1 LNTPTPLLIW
11 SKWSPNGKD
20 LVLGGNSVPP
30 QVWRVWQTTEELI
43 AYAKECCVF
52 RQLTPA
58 ERKQFGLPAAEG
70 AQPATEETQPA
81 AKGTLPAPTTPAPE
95 VTPGAALPVIS
106 LGLLA
111 LALVWRRRNIL

>member
-1 LNTPTPLLIW
+1 MPI
-11 SKWSPNGKD
+11 
-20 LVLGGNSVPP
+20 

-58 ERKQFGLPAAEG
+58 EREQFGLPAAEG
-70 AQPATEETQPA
+70 AQPAAEGTQPAAEETQPA
-81 AKGTLPAPTTPAPE
+81 AEGTLPPPTAPAPE
-95 VTPGAALPVIS
+95 ATPGAALPVIS

-111 LALVWRRRNIL
+111 LALVWRRR